1 MVDRQ
6 TGSGQ
11 DSLCRGPR
19 LSAKARC
26 GRTRLRVRES
36 EILTGE
42 RVQFATATQW
52 VAQLAEAKRQN
63 TPEAEIKKTS
73 LISLIAV
80 DEIG

>member
-1 MVDRQ
+1 
-6 TGSGQ
+6 
-11 DSLCRGPR
+11 
-19 LSAKARC
+19 
-26 GRTRLRVRES
+26 
-36 EILTGE
+36 LTGE